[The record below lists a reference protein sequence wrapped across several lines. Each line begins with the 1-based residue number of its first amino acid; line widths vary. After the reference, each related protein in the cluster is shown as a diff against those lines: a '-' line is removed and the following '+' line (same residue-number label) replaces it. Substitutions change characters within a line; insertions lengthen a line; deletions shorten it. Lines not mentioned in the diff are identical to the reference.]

1 MVTTYR
7 NSARLRRLF
16 LLAALALFPICAT
29 AQTADEVITKYLN
42 ARGGLAKI
50 KSVQSERVSGT
61 ISFGPGAD
69 GPFFVERKRPLKMHM
84 EFTVVGKTVI
94 RTYDGKSGW
103 IYNPFGPTPS
113 VQAMSDADLRNIS
126 DEADFEG
133 PFVDYKAKG
142 NKIESAG
149 KEDVEGKP
157 CHKIKMTNKNGE
169 VSYFLFDASTGLLS
183 KWEGDRQVGDKVVPW
198 ESHFRDFRDV
208 DGLKYPFLIE
218 SNATGTDQ
226 IQRVSADK
234 IEVNIPMDETLFG
247 KPNAPAAPAADP
259 AKP

>member
-1 MVTTYR
+1 M
-7 NSARLRRLF
+7 
-16 LLAALALFPICAT
+16 
-29 AQTADEVITKYLN
+29 AQTADEVITKYLT

-50 KSVQSERVSGT
+50 KAVHSERVSGT

-69 GPFFVERKRPLKMHM
+69 GPFFVARKLPLKMHM
-84 EFTVVGKTVI
+84 EINVAGKTMI
-94 RTYDGKSGW
+94 RSYDGKSGW

-113 VQAMSDADLRNIS
+113 VQAMTDADLRNIS

-133 PFVDYKAKG
+133 PFVDYKVKG
-142 NKIESAG
+142 NKIEAAG
-149 KEDVEGKP
+149 KEEVEGKQ
-157 CHKIKMTNKNGE
+157 CNKVKLTNKNGD

-226 IQRVSADK
+226 IQRISADK

-247 KPNAPAAPAADP
+247 KPNVPAAPAADP